1 MSSSPRV
8 LFINHSIR
16 DGGPGKSLYYILRF
30 IDRAKITPFVLI
42 PKDDVFSERL
52 KAEGLYENIII
63 DKRFPENLKRPWF
76 SGEGKG
82 QGAAA
87 RFTSLVL
94 NIIDLASLVITSPVW
109 LRRHKIDLI
118 YCNGTQAK
126 VVGALMGFINRK
138 PVVWHVRN
146 IQQTRLLGT
155 IINSLAALPS
165 VKRIIC
171 VSGAAAA
178 QFTHGKEKLTV
189 VYNGLDVDDYDPA
202 KTEGGLRGA
211 YNIPADAVVVGSTG
225 RIVPRKGYDLFI
237 EAAAVAIKEYGERAG
252 GLRFAVVGDTP
263 YFFEGDHLSYLKKL
277 VVEKGLEKNFIFTG
291 YRDDVRPCL
300 KDFDV
305 FVIPSNYPDPFP
317 RSVIEAMSFALP
329 VVAFK
334 AAGGIV
340 EAVDDGVTGILS
352 EPGDTGDMG
361 RAIGRLALDPA
372 LRKSMGEAG
381 RERVIAKFS
390 AEAVAREVEKNILL
404 ALEETPVKG

>member
-1 MSSSPRV
+1 MNSSPRV

-30 IDRAKITPFVLI
+30 IDRGKITPFVLI

-52 KAEGLYENIII
+52 RAVGLYENIII

-76 SGEGKG
+76 SHGGEG

-87 RFTSLVL
+87 RIASLVL
-94 NIIDLASLVITSPVW
+94 NIIDLTSLVITSPAW
-109 LRRHKIDLI
+109 LRRRGIDVI

-126 VVGALMGFINRK
+126 VVGAIMGLINRK

-178 QFTHGKEKLTV
+178 QFPYGREKIAV
-189 VYNGLDVDDYDPA
+189 VYNGIDVSDYDSA
-202 KTEGGLRGA
+202 KTEGELRKA
-211 YNIPADAVVVGSTG
+211 YDIPEGAVVVGSTG

-237 EAAAVAIKEYGERAG
+237 EAAAVAIREYGG
-252 GLRFAVVGDTP
+252 GEGEVRFVIVGDTP

-340 EAVDDGVTGILS
+340 EAVDDGVTGILCG
-352 EPGDTGDMG
+352 PGDTEDMG
-361 RAIGRLALDPA
+361 KAIAKLAQDTA

-381 RERVIAKFS
+381 RERVIEKFS
-390 AEAVAREVEKNILL
+390 AEAVAREVEKNIFL
-404 ALEETPVKG
+404 ALGKTPEKG

>member
-30 IDRAKITPFVLI
+30 IDRSKITPFVLI

-52 KAEGLYENIII
+52 KAEGLYENVII
-63 DKRFPENLKRPWF
+63 DRRFPENLKRPWF
-76 SGEGKG
+76 SGGGKG

-87 RFTSLVL
+87 RIASLVL

-109 LRRHKIDLI
+109 LRRHKIDVI

-126 VVGALMGFINRK
+126 VVGALMGLINRK

-171 VSGAAAA
+171 VSSAAAA
-178 QFTHGKEKLTV
+178 QFTHGREKLTV
-189 VYNGLDVDDYDPA
+189 VYNGLDVDDYNPA
-202 KTEGGLRGA
+202 GTEGGLREA

-252 GLRFAVVGDTP
+252 GLKFVIVGDTP

-352 EPGDTGDMG
+352 APGDTGDMG
-361 RAIGRLALDPA
+361 RAIARLALDTG
-372 LRKSMGEAG
+372 LRKSMGKAG
-381 RERVIAKFS
+381 RERVISKFS
-390 AEAVAREVEKNILL
+390 AEAVAREVEKNIFL
-404 ALEETPVKG
+404 ALGETPVKG

>member
-1 MSSSPRV
+1 MDSSPRV

-16 DGGPGKSLYYILRF
+16 DGGPGKSLYYILKF
-30 IDRAKITPFVLI
+30 IDRGKLTPCVLI

-52 KAEGLYENIII
+52 KAAGLYENIII
-63 DKRFPENLKRPWF
+63 DGRFPENLKRPWF
-76 SGEGKG
+76 SGG
-82 QGAAA
+82 GALA
-87 RFTSLVL
+87 RIASLVL
-94 NIIDLASLVITSPVW
+94 NIFDLTSLVLTSPVW
-109 LRRHKIDLI
+109 LRRHKIDVI

-126 VVGALMGFINRK
+126 VVGAIMGLINGR

-178 QFTHGKEKLTV
+178 QFPYGRDKITV
-189 VYNGLDVDDYDPA
+189 VYNGTDVSDYDPV
-202 KTEGGLRGA
+202 KTVGELRDAYGIPEGT
-211 YNIPADAVVVGSTG
+211 VVVGSTG

-237 EAAAVAIKEYGERAG
+237 EAAAVAIREYGEREG
-252 GLRFAVVGDTP
+252 GLKFVIVGDTP
-263 YFFEGDHLSYLKKL
+263 YFFEGDHLAYLKKL
-277 VVEKGLEKNFIFTG
+277 VAEKGLEENFIFTG

-317 RSVIEAMSFALP
+317 RSVIEGMSFALP

-340 EAVDDGVTGILS
+340 EAVDDGVTGMLCG
-352 EPGDTGDMG
+352 PGDTEEMG
-361 RAIGRLALDPA
+361 KAIAKLAIDPD
-372 LRKSMGEAG
+372 LRKRMGEAG
-381 RERVIAKFS
+381 RDRVIAKFS
-390 AEAVAREVEKNILL
+390 AEAVAGEVEKNIFL
-404 ALEETPVKG
+404 ALGGTPEK